1 MLETKG
7 HTGHWQKYQRPG
19 RILTMPNASYASLE
33 NGVRAQE
40 RSEQLGDRT
49 YKVHLD
55 GYNQLDLITGKGPSK
70 RREIIYFAEGTLGA
84 VRLGDYKYR
93 FIDQPG
99 GWLGGTV
106 KPDFQL
112 LTNLRL
118 DPMERTVLTG
128 SQAYL
133 DWMKYAF
140 WRLVFVQNVAAE
152 FAETF
157 LEFPPMQKPATF
169 NLTAVI
175 GQVRGRPGA
184 LTPSGRSKG

>member
-1 MLETKG
+1 
-7 HTGHWQKYQRPG
+7 
-19 RILTMPNASYASLE
+19 MPNASYASLE

-140 WRLVFVQNVAAE
+140 WRFVFVQNVAAE